1 MKIGVVYT
9 STTPE
14 LIDNVQKELIN
25 SIGNEISF
33 ISLENP
39 SILNEIR

>member
-14 LIDNVQKELIN
+14 LIEDVNR
-25 SIGNEISF
+25 EIKSVLGDD
-33 ISLENP
+33 I
-39 SILNEIR
+39 EIYA